1 MFKPGKFL
9 LYSTVAGSASL
20 YLWHAAPLEVQ
31 AYTYDSLPLSETSS
45 GEDVMQLQQ
54 DLNEAG
60 FHVTDSPTDYFGPL
74 TESAVEDFQRSS
86 GLAVTG
92 EAGRQTIDAL
102 SNELTDGFRRG
113 DSDAAIQ
120 DYQEDLNTAG
130 FHVTDNPTTYF
141 GPKTQEAVEN
151 FQQAYNLPVSSM
163 LDAETVDA
171 LEYAA
176 SSPESFQNGDR
187 HKEIQRI
194 QERLNE
200 AGFHVTDNPTM
211 YFGPKTEAA
220 LTDFQESTGLSADG
234 VAGENTL
241 RLLEQDAKGYAN
253 GMEHEDIQT
262 YQQMLNDAGFHVT
275 DEPTTYFGPLTEQ
288 AVEDFQRSYSLP
300 VTGILDDE
308 TIEVL
313 EAASE
318 PPEVLENGVR
328 HASVQE
334 LQQLLNDAGFHVT
347 DNTTNYFGP
356 KTEEALRE
364 FQQLYG
370 LEETGT
376 ADSGTKETLETYIEQ
391 TEEAL
396 QRGDTSDSVEELQ
409 TSLNALGFY
418 VTDEPDTYFDASTE
432 EALQEFQEDQGLP
445 ATGMYDAVTKQTLE
459 ELAAESFPSP
469 FEHELQEGDAGE
481 DVQLLKQHLTAAGFE
496 TGSGDSFDPDTTARV
511 EEYQQEQGLSVTG
524 TADAATLTSL
534 LEMESKTYDFYGK
547 DQNGHGVGMTQW
559 GAYGMAQE
567 GNDYE
572 EILEYYYTDI
582 DVTTSSEYQDRDIRV
597 LLGETE
603 QNSATI
609 ESGESYDIVDADGEP
624 VLEGLEGT
632 TEISYGSDG
641 SGEFVITNGDT
652 AATTENGISAE
663 GDGTFQYE
671 GTEYRGSLQFKK
683 SDIDGIQSSWVM
695 DVVNHVDIDNYLEGV
710 VPYEMYS
717 SWDEPEAFKVQAVA
731 ARAYAFT
738 QASPESNFDVYDDT
752 RSQVYHGIPTGA
764 ENNPMILEAIRD
776 TGGTVLTYNGRLVEG
791 IYSASASGHTEDA
804 ENVWGS
810 DFDYL
815 TGVEDPYDGS
825 SYAQVSWEE
834 SFSTG
839 DISSMEYFREED
851 KGDVLALR
859 PVMENERLQEMDV
872 IMEEETIT
880 LSGDQ
885 FRSAVDS
892 NEMDS
897 NIMRIEEKE

>member
-9 LYSTVAGSASL
+9 LFSTVVGSASL
-20 YLWHAAPLEVQ
+20 YLWQAGPSEVQ
-31 AYTYDSLPLSETSS
+31 AYNYDSLPLSEPSS
-45 GEDVMQLQQ
+45 GEDVLQLQQ

-60 FHVTDSPTDYFGPL
+60 FHVTDNPTDYFGPL
-74 TESAVEDFQRSS
+74 TESAVEDFQRAN
-86 GLAVTG
+86 GLDVTG
-92 EAGRQTIDAL
+92 EAGTQTIDVL
-102 SNELTDGFRRG
+102 SNELADGFRRG
-113 DSDAAIQ
+113 DSDAAVQ
-120 DYQEDLNTAG
+120 AYQEGLNTAG
-130 FHVTDNPTTYF
+130 FHVTDSPTTYF
-141 GPKTQEAVEN
+141 GPKTQEAVED
-151 FQQAYNLPVSSM
+151 FQQAYNIQISGM
-163 LDAETVDA
+163 LDAETVEA

-187 HKEIQRI
+187 HKDVQRL
-194 QERLNE
+194 QEQLNE

-211 YFGPKTEAA
+211 YFGPRTEAA
-220 LTDFQESTGLSADG
+220 LKDFQKSAGLSADG
-234 VAGENTL
+234 IAGESTL
-241 RLLEQDAKGYAN
+241 QLLEQDAEGYAN

-288 AVEDFQRSYSLP
+288 AVKDFQQSYSLP

-308 TIEVL
+308 TIKVL
-313 EAASE
+313 ETASE

-376 ADSGTKETLETYIEQ
+376 ADSETMETLEAYIDQ
-391 TEEAL
+391 TENAL
-396 QRGDTSDSVEELQ
+396 ERGDSGEGVEEMQ
-409 TSLNALGFY
+409 TSLNALGY
-418 VTDEPDTYFDASTE
+418 NAKEDPDGSFDDSTE
-432 EALQEFQEDQGLP
+432 EALQKFQTEQGIP
-445 ATGMYDAVTKQTLE
+445 ATGIYDSVTEETLE

-469 FEHELQEGDAGE
+469 FEHELQEGDAGD

-496 TGSGDSFDPDTTARV
+496 TNSGDSFDSDMTARV
-511 EEYQQEQGLSVTG
+511 EEYQEEQELAVTG

-567 GNDYE
+567 GNSYE
-572 EILEYYYTDI
+572 EILKYYYTDI
-582 DVTTSSEYQDRDIRV
+582 DVTTSSDYQNRDIRV
-597 LLGETE
+597 LLGETD

-624 VLEGLEGT
+624 VLEDLEGT

-641 SGEFVITNGDT
+641 SGEFVITNGET
-652 AATTENGISAE
+652 VATTEKAISTE

-695 DVVNHVDIDNYLEGV
+695 DVVNHVDIDDYLEGV

-752 RSQVYHGIPTGA
+752 RSQVYHGIPTG
-764 ENNPMILEAIRD
+764 PQDKSMILDAIHD
-776 TGGTVLTYNGRLVEG
+776 TSGTVLTYDGQLVEG

-810 DFDYL
+810 EFDYL

-839 DISSMEYFREED
+839 DISSMEYFQEEE

-859 PVMENERLQEMDV
+859 PVMENERLQEMNV
-872 IMEEETIT
+872 VMEEETIT

>member
-20 YLWHAAPLEVQ
+20 YLWSAAPSEVQ
-31 AYTYDSLPLSETSS
+31 AYAYDNLPLSETSS
-45 GEDVMQLQQ
+45 GEDVLQLQQ

-60 FHVTDSPTDYFGPL
+60 FHVTDNPTDYFGPL
-74 TESAVEDFQRSS
+74 TESAVEDFQRSN
-86 GLAVTG
+86 GLTVTG

-113 DSDAAIQ
+113 DSDPAIQ

-130 FHVTDNPTTYF
+130 FHVTNNPIAYFGPKTQRAVENFQRAYNLPSTGILNEETVDALQYAISSPNSFQRGDRHKEVQRIQELLNKVGFYVTDNPITYF
-141 GPKTQEAVEN
+141 GPKTEG
-151 FQQAYNLPVSSM
+151 
-163 LDAETVDA
+163 A
-171 LEYAA
+171 L
-176 SSPESFQNGDR
+176 
-187 HKEIQRI
+187 K
-194 QERLNE
+194 
-200 AGFHVTDNPTM
+200 
-211 YFGPKTEAA
+211 
-220 LTDFQESTGLSADG
+220 DFQESFGLPADG
-234 VAGENTL
+234 VAEESTL
-241 RLLEQDAKGYAN
+241 QLLEQEEPGYVKG
-253 GMEHEDIQT
+253 MKHENIQT

-275 DEPTTYFGPLTEQ
+275 DEPSAYFGPLTEQ

-313 EAASE
+313 ETASE
-318 PPEVLENGVR
+318 PPEVLKNGVR

-334 LQQLLNDAGFHVT
+334 LQRLLNDAGFHVT
-347 DNTTNYFGP
+347 DNPINYFGP

-364 FQQLYG
+364 FQQFYG

-376 ADSGTKETLETYIEQ
+376 ADSETKETLETYIEQ
-391 TEEAL
+391 SEEAL
-396 QRGDTSDSVEELQ
+396 QRGDTNDSVEELQ

-418 VTDEPDTYFDASTE
+418 VTDAPDTYFDASTE

-445 ATGMYDAVTKQTLE
+445 ATGMYDVVTKETLE

-469 FEHELQEGDAGE
+469 FEHELQEGYAGE
-481 DVQLLKQHLTAAGFE
+481 NVQLLKQHLTAAGFE
-496 TGSGDSFDPDTTARV
+496 TSAGDSFDPDTTARV
-511 EEYQQEQGLSVTG
+511 EEYQQERGLSVTG
-524 TADAATLTSL
+524 RADAATLTSL
-534 LEMESKTYDFYGK
+534 LEMDSKTYDFYGK

-567 GNDYE
+567 GNSYE

-582 DVTTSSEYQDRDIRV
+582 DVTTSSDYQDRDIRV

-603 QNSATI
+603 QHSATI
-609 ESGESYDIVDADGEP
+609 ESSDSYDIVDADGEP
-624 VLEGLEGT
+624 VLEDLEGT
-632 TEISYGSDG
+632 TGISYGDDG

-652 AATTENGISAE
+652 SATTESSISTE
-663 GDGTFQYE
+663 SDGTVQHE
-671 GTEYRGSLQFKK
+671 DTEYRGSLQFKK
-683 SDIDGIQSSWVM
+683 SDIDGTQSNWVM
-695 DVVNHVDIDNYLEGV
+695 DVVNHVDIDDYLEGV

-731 ARAYAFT
+731 ARAYALT

-752 RSQVYHGIPTGA
+752 RSQVYHGIPTGPQDK
-764 ENNPMILEAIRD
+764 PMILDAIHD
-776 TGGTVLTYNGRLVEG
+776 TSGTVLTYDGQLVEG

-810 DFDYL
+810 EFDYL

-839 DISSMEYFREED
+839 DISSMEYFQEED

-859 PVMENERLQEMDV
+859 PVMENERLQEMEV
-872 IMEEETIT
+872 VMEEETIT

-892 NEMDS
+892 NEMES